1 MTQPHHRKLRTIL
14 LELGGVDYT
23 NQVRSAKTVNNTGDP
38 ERLPVYAPAG
48 EILEPAEP
56 EWALELVLYSD
67 WRSAGVSDYLSANDQ
82 TEVSFTHQ
90 LHVGVTGETVQYAGS
105 VLLVAPSMGGEAKEQ
120 DMTEVTLQ
128 IVGKPTYTRI

>member
-23 NQVRSAKTVNNTGDP
+23 NQVRTARTVNNTGDP

-56 EWALELVLYSD
+56 EWALELTLYSD
-67 WRSAGVSDYLSANDQ
+67 WRSAGISDYLSANDS
-82 TEVSFTHQ
+82 TTVTFVHQ
-90 LHVGVTGETVQYAGS
+90 LHVGVTGETVQRAGDV
-105 VLLVAPSMGGEAKEQ
+105 VLKAPAMGGEARSQ

-128 IVGKPTYTRI
+128 IVGEPTYTRV